1 MKYLISVILF
11 LSLSLFLSSCSDN
24 ERGFGY
30 ATEASMTAPEPYKDN
45 MDMEERSMEESGQS
59 GGAMKI
65 PERKIMRKVD
75 MRFKV
80 KDLMVSTTYIEQL
93 TKTHQGYIMGMN
105 QSRSGG
111 SMDNELR
118 ISIPAE
124 KLDEF
129 IKALKSQSL
138 HTDYTRIKAQDVTE
152 EFMDITT
159 RLKTKKEVRD
169 RYIEILRN
177 RAQNVEDILSAE
189 EKIRVIQEEIE
200 SIEGRLKFL
209 NNRTA
214 FSQVSVEIY
223 QEIPY
228 VHRPDGYQK
237 TFFSK
242 VKDGFVNGWELIQAI
257 VLGLITI
264 WPIVLMVTLLLIYR
278 KRIFG
283 RFGRGTGKGGTGH
296 P

>member
-1 MKYLISVILF
+1 MKYLVPIML
-11 LSLSLFLSSCSDN
+11 LLLLLLSSCSDKN

-30 ATEASMTAPEPYKDN
+30 TTEASMTSAERFED
-45 MDMEERSMEESGQS
+45 DMEMDEMSMEESGQS
-59 GGAMKI
+59 GGTMQM
-65 PERKIMRKVD
+65 PERKIMRTVD

-80 KDLMVSTTYIEQL
+80 EDLAVSTTYIEQL
-93 TKTHQGYIMGMN
+93 TKTHQGFIIGMN

-118 ISIPAE
+118 ISVPAE
-124 KLDEF
+124 KLDAF
-129 IKALKSQSL
+129 IKELKSQSL
-138 HTDYTRIKAQDVTE
+138 HTDYTRIQAQDVTE

-169 RYIEILRN
+169 RYITILRN
-177 RAQNVEDILSAE
+177 RAQNVEDILNAE

-200 SIEGRLKFL
+200 SVEGRLKFL

-214 FSQVSVEIY
+214 FSQVSIEIY

-228 VHRPDGYQK
+228 VHRPNGYQES
-237 TFFSK
+237 FFSK

-257 VLGLITI
+257 VLGLITV

-278 KRIFG
+278 KRVFG
-283 RFGRGTGKGGTGH
+283 RFGRRAGNG
-296 P
+296 